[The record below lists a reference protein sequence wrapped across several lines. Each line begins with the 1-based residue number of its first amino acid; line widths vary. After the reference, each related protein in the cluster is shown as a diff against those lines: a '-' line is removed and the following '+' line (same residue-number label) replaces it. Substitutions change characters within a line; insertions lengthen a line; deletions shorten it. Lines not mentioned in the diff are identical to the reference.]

1 MGFIKA
7 TLMWIAMLLG
17 LAGIAALLSFGGY
30 MAWRQHQ
37 AMTTWT
43 EVQGEVMTSR
53 VVTSR
58 GRKGSTN
65 YRAEIR
71 YRYDEPGSKLAGTM
85 ARSSMQVLPIW
96 DWMPSSQS
104 EAMSRVIAFGA
115 GSKPK
120 VWINPEDPNDAFIL
134 REYQSWPIG
143 IFNAGILALVFW
155 LSALMKIGIDGKEA
169 SSTLREG
176 GFRLLGPKET
186 LAQIRRRWLMCLGAS
201 CLLPI
206 APGLYALLGGPD
218 AIGWL
223 FWITVGLS
231 TVTLFIVGVQAM
243 QAWRRCAWI
252 GEPTVL
258 VSPTPVT
265 TGGEVLI
272 VAEVESFKDSTSSF
286 ACRLVCERLR
296 KERRGKSTVV
306 VRDPLGAW
314 GAPTIN
320 LNPRGQEPA
329 SQTLNM
335 ILPNDLP
342 GSGDGVSFPRVEWTI
357 EIDIVGT
364 AGLRHTARYPLK
376 VEGAVDVG

>member
-1 MGFIKA
+1 MAFIKA
-7 TLMWIAMLLG
+7 TLLWIAMLLG
-17 LAGIAALLSFGGY
+17 LAGIAALLYLGGF

-37 AMTTWT
+37 AMTAWP
-43 EVQGEVMTSR
+43 EVQGEVVTSR

-58 GRKGSTN
+58 GRRNSTN
-65 YRAEIR
+65 YAARIQ
-71 YRYDEPGSKLAGTM
+71 YRYDEPGSKLSGAM
-85 ARSSMQVLPIW
+85 ARRSTQVLPIW

-104 EAMSRVIAFGA
+104 EAISRTSSFSV
-115 GSKPK
+115 GSQPK
-120 VWINPEDPNDAFIL
+120 VWVNPEDPEDAFIL
-134 REYQSWPIG
+134 RQYQSWPVG
-143 IFNAGILALVFW
+143 IFNAGLLALVFW
-155 LSALMKIGIDGKEA
+155 LGTLLKIGINGKEA

-186 LAQIRRRWLMCLGAS
+186 LAQIRRRWLLCFAVS
-201 CLLPI
+201 CLMPI

-218 AIGWL
+218 ALGWL
-223 FWITVGLS
+223 FWITVGAS
-231 TVTLFIVGVQAM
+231 TLNLFIVGFYTLL
-243 QAWRRCAWI
+243 AWRRCAWI

-272 VAEVESFKDSTSSF
+272 VAEVESFTDSTSSF

-335 ILPNDLP
+335 ILPHDLP

-357 EIDIVGT
+357 EIDIVGPV
-364 AGLRHTARYPLK
+364 GLRHAARYPLR
-376 VEGAVDVG
+376 VEGAADLG